1 MYIGTQ
7 SQEDISDTLSYN
19 EFKDKYIETDENGI
33 TVDANENGNWLKVVD
48 VDGDGVAD
56 YVLKTIYTMAG
67 IEDIAKDGTITLSCD
82 EVIFGNANHNV
93 PQTPKYIVACA
104 ILSAGTPKAR
114 TNPQN
119 HGASTSARRPS
130 PSASDSH
137 VTVPSTAKAKPR
149 RAHSQ
154 PFSKRSRFMG
164 G

>member
-1 MYIGTQ
+1 MPAPQALAAMSRRSKLRQAHPNAVTTHCPHSINAPHATAAPKAHHGEGTPR
-7 SQEDISDTLSYN
+7 SRP
-19 EFKDKYIETDENGI
+19 
-33 TVDANENGNWLKVVD
+33 
-48 VDGDGVAD
+48 
-56 YVLKTIYTMAG
+56 
-67 IEDIAKDGTITLSCD
+67 
-82 EVIFGNANHNV
+82 GNANHNV